1 MGEADLHTR
10 IKYHTPTHS
19 HMAPPHTLTGEAA
32 AKPAGASRGGGVLA
46 KTKTTPNSR
55 PVLQP
60 SSLLLGA
67 EHLL

>member
-1 MGEADLHTR
+1 
-10 IKYHTPTHS
+10 
-19 HMAPPHTLTGEAA
+19 MAPPHTLTGEAA

-46 KTKTTPNSR
+46 ETKTTPNSR
-55 PVLQP
+55 PVLQS